1 MFESKTIDEMEIGDK
16 ASSVITLKAEHID
29 SFAQAT
35 GDFNPIH
42 IDEDYASK
50 SIFEKRVV
58 HGVLMT
64 GIISGILG
72 TKLPG
77 LGTIAREMDAKFSR
91 PVFIG
96 DTVTAEVELVQKKEK
111 YNICVFNYKV
121 TNQDSKLVVRGR
133 AVVLPKKES
142 SA

>member
-96 DTVTAEVELVQKKEK
+96 
-111 YNICVFNYKV
+111 
-121 TNQDSKLVVRGR
+121 
-133 AVVLPKKES
+133 
-142 SA
+142 